1 MSRQKIL
8 TIIVLSLAG
17 LTIGRSVVMSMIVR
31 PYRDLGASIERKE
44 SELTGYDADIALQWA
59 SLDKWREFGA
69 RTLGTEA
76 HVAQNRFD
84 GDLKSL
90 LQSNKLSK
98 AAVRPKTHR
107 RLKNGLVLVPF
118 SVQAQ
123 GGLANVVQ
131 FLTAFYER
139 PYLARI
145 TSLNLAPVSSKKQSV
160 LVMRLDAETVVLPD
174 TKLSGAVRAM
184 DQDEGSFEQRKRYA
198 ADGKEALAML
208 TQKHLFERWVKP
220 PPEPTVV
227 KTRPKAAPPTKPKA
241 PKPEPPKPKPRPP
254 DPSVIVALL
263 SYPGHGE
270 VVTLHPGTK
279 VRTVHYLG
287 EEMAGGKLV
296 MVHPLGA
303 VVGIEDEYWV
313 LPNGAKVDDENQRV
327 LATEVP
333 QVMRKLAPLLEEKEA
348 EGQPVDLDEVVTPE
362 EESTSGEEEAE
373 EGSGEADPEAD
384 SEGEEAEGE
393 PEGEDE
399 TSGEEESGTAEQRAA
414 GAKLERRVGAA
425 KNSTGLAGIGRAA
438 QSALTRSAGPSIEA
452 VWRTTS

>member
-1 MSRQKIL
+1 MSRQKVL
-8 TIIVLSLAG
+8 TIAVLSLVG
-17 LTIGRSVVMSMIVR
+17 LTIGRSVVMSMVVE
-31 PYRDLGASIERKE
+31 PYRDLGTSIQRKE
-44 SELTGYDADIALQWA
+44 NELARYDADIALQWA
-59 SLDKWREFGA
+59 SLEKWRAFGA
-69 RTLGTEA
+69 RTLGTEV

-84 GDLKSL
+84 GDMKRL
-90 LQSNKLSK
+90 LQLNKLSK

-107 RLKNGLVLVPF
+107 KLKNGLVMVPF

-145 TSLNLAPVSSKKQSV
+145 TSLSLAPVSSKKQSV

-174 TKLSGAVRAM
+174 TELSGAVRTK
-184 DQDEGSFEQRKRYA
+184 DQDEGSFEKRKRYE

-208 TQKHLFERWVKP
+208 TEKKLFLRWTPPPPP
-220 PPEPTVV
+220 PPEV
-227 KTRPKAAPPTKPKA
+227 KPKAKSALPIKPKA
-241 PKPEPPKPKPRPP
+241 PKLEPPKPKPRPP

-287 EEMAGGKLV
+287 EEIAGGKLV

-303 VVGIEDEYWV
+303 VVGIENEYWV

-333 QVMRKLAPLLEEKEA
+333 QVMRKLAPLLQAEEPEV
-348 EGQPVDLDEVVTPE
+348 EPVDSRE
-362 EESTSGEEEAE
+362 EETSGEEEAGE
-373 EGSGEADPEAD
+373 ESGEAAPEAD

-399 TSGEEESGTAEQRAA
+399 ASGEEESGKAERRAA
-414 GAKLERRVGAA
+414 SAKPERRVGAE
-425 KNSTGLAGIGRAA
+425 KKSTGLARIGTA
-438 QSALTRSAGPSIEA
+438 QFALTRSAGPSIEV